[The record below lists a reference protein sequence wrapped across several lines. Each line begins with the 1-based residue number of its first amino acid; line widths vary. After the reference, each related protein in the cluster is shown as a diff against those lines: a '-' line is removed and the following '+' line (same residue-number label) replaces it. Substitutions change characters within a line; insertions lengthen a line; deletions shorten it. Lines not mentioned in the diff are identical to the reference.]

1 MEAFVSLLSVAVSSG
16 TVLLLLLIVPLKL
29 EGFVEEK
36 EVFLASFGCMV
47 PPRICSILERE
58 KGHCD
63 SVGVPWM
70 VVCGKH

>member
-1 MEAFVSLLSVAVSSG
+1 MSLLSVAVSSG
-16 TVLLLLLIVPLKL
+16 TVLLLLLLL
-29 EGFVEEK
+29 LSLRGFVEEK